1 VSDQDK
7 AIASQWQEAI
17 MSKTLAKDLLYL
29 FALENTNQVAFY
41 AEYPIIRKKHKYLT
55 SEFRDIYIAYR
66 NEKAQETV

>member
-1 VSDQDK
+1 
-7 AIASQWQEAI
+7 

>member
-1 VSDQDK
+1 
-7 AIASQWQEAI
+7 

-41 AEYPIIRKKHKYLT
+41 AEYPIIRRKHKYLT

-66 NEKAQETV
+66 NEKAREAV